1 MKNPAFLF
9 PALALLAGAS
19 SCQKDNDD
27 LTPDNPV
34 LICGIYGMRCE
45 ADLDG
50 SQTCFS
56 SSLIANL
63 ADGQISIGGVHP
75 TSGTVALLLD
85 DMTLGTHAA
94 TDSVNHILLIVGGV
108 AYQTRDDQPGQ
119 ITISSH
125 DQGGNH
131 IKGSFSAQLTSA
143 DGSPAKSL
151 AGTFDVCYLEQ

>member
-1 MKNPAFLF
+1 MKNIHYLLPAV
-9 PALALLAGAS
+9 ALLLSVS
-19 SCQKDNDD
+19 SCQKDNND
-27 LTPDNPV
+27 LTPKIPV
-34 LICGIYGMRCE
+34 EFCGIDGMRLQ

-50 SQTCFS
+50 SETCFS

-63 ADGQISIGGVHP
+63 ADGQIAIGGVNP
-75 TSGTVALLLD
+75 ASGSVALLLD
-85 DMTLGTHAA
+85 DVAVGTHAA
-94 TDSVNHILLIVGGV
+94 ADSVNKVLLVIGGV
-108 AYQTRDDQPGQ
+108 AYQTTDDQPGQ

-151 AGTFDVCYLEQ
+151 AGTFDVTYLEQ